1 MDLLQVKG
9 KHIVDGS
16 GRPVH
21 LRGVCFGGWLNME
34 NFIAGYLGTEDNLR
48 QVVRREL
55 GEERYHAFFE
65 GFRDAFIGPDDFAFL
80 RRIGV
85 TAVRIPFN
93 YRMFESDMNP
103 GTYDERGFHHLDRAI
118 AAAREAGIYVI
129 LDLHAA
135 PGWQNEHWHSDNAH
149 GVSLLWHDRNYQIR
163 GREIWRHI
171 ARHYRGEPAV
181 AGYNLLNEPNAPS
194 IQMLNDL
201 YNEWIA
207 AIREV
212 DPDHIVFLEGNN
224 FSRDFAGLEVDFKDN
239 IVFSSH
245 NYTIVTHR
253 ARMYPGW
260 IGDLYVDRSFMERTF
275 LEVSRWLIEQ
285 DHPAWVG
292 EFGALFD
299 GPVNQWSNSDAARL
313 KALADQLDI
322 FNAYD
327 QHWTIWTYK
336 DVGVQGLAVSDPN
349 CEYMRRIRPILA
361 LKRRL
366 GTDAWLAREEGWLV
380 GRVRALVED
389 AMAMVDD
396 FSLDRQRIVR
406 GLVERGIFSYFA
418 NQLAPLYVNCF
429 ADLTANEIREMMTE
443 AFAFSHCV
451 IRQRLVEV
459 IEAALKGSPAPR
471 ST

>member
-1 MDLLQVKG
+1 M
-9 KHIVDGS
+9 
-16 GRPVH
+16 
-21 LRGVCFGGWLNME
+21 
-34 NFIAGYLGTEDNLR
+34 
-48 QVVRREL
+48 
-55 GEERYHAFFE
+55 
-65 GFRDAFIGPDDFAFL
+65 
-80 RRIGV
+80 
-85 TAVRIPFN
+85 
-93 YRMFESDMNP
+93 
-103 GTYDERGFHHLDRAI
+103 
-118 AAAREAGIYVI
+118 
-129 LDLHAA
+129 
-135 PGWQNEHWHSDNAH
+135 
-149 GVSLLWHDRNYQIR
+149 
-163 GREIWRHI
+163 
-171 ARHYRGEPAV
+171 
-181 AGYNLLNEPNAPS
+181 
-194 IQMLNDL
+194 
-201 YNEWIA
+201 
-207 AIREV
+207 
-212 DPDHIVFLEGNN
+212 
-224 FSRDFAGLEVDFKDN
+224 
-239 IVFSSH
+239 
-245 NYTIVTHR
+245 
-253 ARMYPGW
+253 
-260 IGDLYVDRSFMERTF
+260 
-275 LEVSRWLIEQ
+275 
-285 DHPAWVG
+285 
-292 EFGALFD
+292 
-299 GPVNQWSNSDAARL
+299 NQWSNSDAARL

>member
-1 MDLLQVKG
+1 MAG
-9 KHIVDGS
+9 KS
-16 GRPVH
+16 
-21 LRGVCFGGWLNME
+21 
-34 NFIAGYLGTEDNLR
+34 TTT
-48 QVVRREL
+48 
-55 GEERYHAFFE
+55 
-65 GFRDAFIGPDDFAFL
+65 RD
-80 RRIGV
+80 
-85 TAVRIPFN
+85 FN
-93 YRMFESDMNP
+93 RA
-103 GTYDERGFHHLDRAI
+103 RGFHHLDRAI

-163 GREIWRHI
+163 GRELWRHI

-292 EFGALFD
+292 VKSRTVCKSGLGHAT
-299 GPVNQWSNSDAARL
+299 VAAGETS
-313 KALADQLDI
+313 
-322 FNAYD
+322 F
-327 QHWTIWTYK
+327 
-336 DVGVQGLAVSDPN
+336 
-349 CEYMRRIRPILA
+349 C
-361 LKRRL
+361 
-366 GTDAWLAREEGWLV
+366 
-380 GRVRALVED
+380 
-389 AMAMVDD
+389 
-396 FSLDRQRIVR
+396 
-406 GLVERGIFSYFA
+406 
-418 NQLAPLYVNCF
+418 
-429 ADLTANEIREMMTE
+429 
-443 AFAFSHCV
+443 
-451 IRQRLVEV
+451 
-459 IEAALKGSPAPR
+459 AALCRCR
-471 ST
+471 SSM